1 MNDSPQTAGPSR
13 SSFIYAGIVAGVLV
27 SIWYIHKNHTIGT
40 IAGGIVVPDPVWT
53 QFVNVSLIMF
63 AAVFQFSLLHK
74 LVAWVAKLV
83 KGKRD
88 A

>member
-1 MNDSPQTAGPSR
+1 MNDSPQPAGPSR
-13 SSFIYAGIVAGVLV
+13 RSFIYAGIVVGVLV

-40 IAGGIVVPDPVWT
+40 VAGGAVVPDPVWT

-63 AAVFQFSLLHK
+63 AAIFQFSLLHK
-74 LVAWVAKLV
+74 LVAWVARLLKDK
-83 KGKRD
+83 KG